1 MIAILPICMRRT
13 AARPESTRAISA
25 DGDYLGLQMTTRTL
39 IKRTPVYAAWTA
51 LLWERAA
58 PVLAGPLAMA
68 AVYLTLALFGV
79 FERLGDPVRALA
91 LLAAIIAGAVWARFA
106 ILHFSP
112 PRLEDAE
119 RRVEAD
125 SRLAGRPYEA
135 LRDAPAAGDEP
146 MWAAHR
152 ARMAE
157 RLKQARARRPLAAWA
172 RLDPYGV
179 RISLVLLIACAA
191 FLAGERAGDRLG
203 DAFAPRLMAGGGAG
217 AEAEFWIEPPAY
229 TGRPVQYLRS
239 AREADIL
246 EGSVL
251 AARITG
257 LRRDPRVDGAPAEI
271 EPLSEDVRQVTARP
285 EASGEIVIR
294 AGALRESLTLTL
306 IPDEAPRVRLA
317 AEPEGD
323 AQGRLEL
330 EFTVEDDFG
339 VEDFALHLAAAP
351 EDTDA
356 APGEVEIIALAP
368 GDVGPADGEGVRT
381 ATIDIARHPLAGQ
394 RAVIRLAATD
404 GAGQTGVSG
413 PLELTLPSRVFL
425 DPLARAV
432 ASERRGF
439 IAVEGDYLAMPEGPV
454 ENSGFLT
461 DEPERRIERAPGE
474 IQRLARALDA
484 VSDAPARYFDDPIV
498 WMGLRTA
505 MREVRR
511 ARELDQLSHL
521 DEDLW
526 QIALRAE
533 LGSLADAEA
542 ALRAAEQALMD
553 ALARGADPIEL
564 SALFDAFEQAMANY
578 LQALARE
585 AAEEGRFAEAGGGGG
600 GMNGDRLQALLDA
613 LRDAAELGDTEGSR
627 RALAQLA
634 EMLRNMQVTLSQGG
648 QGGEGQ
654 ESAMSRALREALEE
668 LGETLGDQR
677 DVTGDTFEEA
687 QRGNEQGGQRS
698 GEGSSGQSAAGQG
711 EPLPAPGERPGE
723 GFGAP
728 QEGGQGAGAGSQ
740 EGQTGGRAFEE
751 GSEGTSALAQRQGEI
766 AGALPGLAGRIPEA
780 GEDAEA
786 AREALGAARD
796 AMEAARRAL
805 EAGDADGALA
815 AQERAIDALRE
826 AARAAS
832 EAYEAAEGGEPGQDG
847 PLGRGGQQGTGSETG
862 VPSEAERQRA
872 REILEELR
880 RRAAERGRPQEE
892 LDYIDRLLE
901 RF

>member
-1 MIAILPICMRRT
+1 MIRR
-13 AARPESTRAISA
+13 AP
-25 DGDYLGLQMTTRTL
+25 L
-39 IKRTPVYAAWTA
+39 YAAWTA

-58 PVLAGPLAMA
+58 PVLAGPLAMLA
-68 AVYLTLALFGV
+68 LYLTLALFGV

-91 LLAAIIAGAVWARFA
+91 LLAAILAGAVWARFA
-106 ILHFSP
+106 FLRFSAP
-112 PRLEDAE
+112 GLEEAE

-157 RLKQARARRPLAAWA
+157 RLKTARARRPLAAWA
-172 RLDPYGV
+172 RLDPYGLRV
-179 RISLVLLIACAA
+179 SLALVIACGA
-191 FLAGERAGDRLG
+191 FLAGDRAVSRLT
-203 DAFAPRLMAGGGAG
+203 DAFSPRLMAGGGTG
-217 AEAEFWIEPPAY
+217 AQAEFWIEPPAY

-239 AREADIL
+239 AREAEIL
-246 EGSVL
+246 EGSIL

-257 LRRDPRVDGAPAEI
+257 LRRDPRVEGAPAEI
-271 EPLSEDVRQVTARP
+271 ETLSEDVRQVTVRP
-285 EASGEIVIR
+285 TASGEVVIR
-294 AGALRESLTLTL
+294 AGALRDAVRLTLV
-306 IPDEAPRVRLA
+306 PDDAPRVRLA

-330 EFTVEDDFG
+330 EFTAEDDFG
-339 VEDFALHLAAAP
+339 VESFALQLAAAA
-351 EDTDA
+351 EA
-356 APGEVEIIALAP
+356 GAPDDGAFETIALAP

-381 ATIDIARHPLAGQ
+381 ATIDIARHPLAGE

-439 IAVEGDYLAMPEGPV
+439 IAVQADYAPMPDGPSGAQT
-454 ENSGFLT
+454 SGFLT
-461 DEPERRIERAPGE
+461 DEPERRIERAPAR

-484 VSDAPARYFDDPIV
+484 VSDAPAGYFDDPIV

-585 AAEEGRFAEAGGGGG
+585 AAEEGRFAEGGGGGGG

-627 RALAQLA
+627 RALAQLT
-634 EMLRNMQVTLSQGG
+634 ELLRNMQVTLSQGG
-648 QGGEGQ
+648 GEGGE
-654 ESAMSRALREALEE
+654 ESALSRALREALEE
-668 LGETLGDQR
+668 LGETLGEQR
-677 DVTGDTFEEA
+677 DITGDTFEEA
-687 QRGNEQGGQRS
+687 RRQGEQGGA
-698 GEGSSGQSAAGQG
+698 GSDRGGIEQG
-711 EPLPAPGERPGE
+711 DPLPAPGEQPGE
-723 GFGAP
+723 GFGASSEEA
-728 QEGGQGAGAGSQ
+728 QAGAGTGEEAEQ
-740 EGQTGGRAFEE
+740 AEGGGGRLEDE
-751 GSEGTSALAQRQGEI
+751 GEGAGRLAQRQGEI
-766 AGALPGLAGRIPEA
+766 ADALPGLAARIPDS

-786 AREALGAARD
+786 AREALGAARE
-796 AMEAARRAL
+796 AMDEARRAL
-805 EAGDADGALA
+805 DSGDAEARSAPRSSHRGLARCGAG
-815 AQERAIDALRE
+815 RV
-826 AARAAS
+826 AS
-832 EAYEAAEGGEPGQDG
+832 
-847 PLGRGGQQGTGSETG
+847 L
-862 VPSEAERQRA
+862 
-872 REILEELR
+872 
-880 RRAAERGRPQEE
+880 
-892 LDYIDRLLE
+892 
-901 RF
+901 

>member
-1 MIAILPICMRRT
+1 MIRR
-13 AARPESTRAISA
+13 A
-25 DGDYLGLQMTTRTL
+25 
-39 IKRTPVYAAWTA
+39 PVYTAWTA

-58 PVLAGPLAMA
+58 PVLAGPLAMLA
-68 AVYLTLALFGV
+68 LYLTLALFGV
-79 FERLGDPVRALA
+79 FERLGDPVRALS
-91 LLAAIIAGAVWARFA
+91 LLAIILVGGVWLRSA
-106 ILHFSP
+106 LSP
-112 PRLEDAE
+112 FRWPSVQDAE
-119 RRVEAD
+119 RRVERD
-125 SRLAGRPYEA
+125 SGIAGRPYEA

-146 MWAAHR
+146 LWSAHR

-157 RLKQARARRPLAAWA
+157 RLKSARARRPLAAWA

-179 RISLVLLIACAA
+179 RIFAVIVIACAA
-191 FLAGERAGDRLG
+191 FLAGDRVGSRLS

-217 AEAEFWIEPPAY
+217 AQAEFWIEPPAY

-239 AREADIL
+239 NREAELL
-246 EGSVL
+246 EGSAL
-251 AARITG
+251 SARITG
-257 LRRDPRVDGAPAEI
+257 LRRDPRVQGAPAEI
-271 EPLSEDVRQVTARP
+271 EALSEDVRQITARP
-285 EASGEIVIR
+285 QASGEVVIR
-294 AGALRESLTLTL
+294 AGALRETVTLTV
-306 IPDEAPRVRLA
+306 IKDEAPRVRLA

-323 AQGRLEL
+323 AQGRLKL
-330 EFTVEDDFG
+330 EFTAEDDFG
-339 VEDFALHLAAAP
+339 VEDFALLLAAAP
-351 EDTDA
+351 EDGA
-356 APGEVEIIALAP
+356 
-368 GDVGPADGEGVRT
+368 PADDAFETLPLSAGDIGPPDGDGLRT
-381 ATIDIARHPLAGQ
+381 ATIDIARHRLAGQ

-413 PLELTLPSRVFL
+413 PLELTLPARVFL

-432 ASERRGF
+432 ASERRGL
-439 IAVEGDYLAMPEGPV
+439 IAVEADYAPMPDGAGV
-454 ENSGFLT
+454 GSSGFLT
-461 DEPERRIERAPGE
+461 DEPERRIERAPQT

-484 VSDAPARYFDDPIV
+484 VSDAPAGYFDDPIV

-511 ARELDQLSHL
+511 AREIDQLTHL

-553 ALARGADPIEL
+553 ALARGADPMEL

-585 AAEEGRFAEAGGGGG
+585 AAEEGRFADGGGGGGGG

-627 RALAQLA
+627 QALAQLT
-634 EMLRNMQVTLSQGG
+634 ELLRNMQVTLSQGG
-648 QGGEGQ
+648 GGQGE
-654 ESAMSRALREALEE
+654 ESALSRALREALEE
-668 LGETLGDQR
+668 LGETLGEQR
-677 DVTGDTFEEA
+677 GLSGDTFEEA
-687 QRGNEQGGQRS
+687 QRQGEQGSQSQPGSQS
-698 GEGSSGQSAAGQG
+698 GSSSGAGQNG
-711 EPLPAPGERPGE
+711 QPLPAPGERAGE

-728 QEGGQGAGAGSQ
+728 QDGAALGGGGDDDSAQGGGARLS
-740 EGQTGGRAFEE
+740 EE
-751 GSEGTSALAQRQGEI
+751 GEGTGALAERQAEI
-766 AGALPGLAGRIPEA
+766 AEALPGLAGRIPDS
-780 GEDAEA
+780 GEA
-786 AREALGAARD
+786 AQEARQALEAARD
-796 AMEAARRAL
+796 AMQEARRAL

-815 AQERAIDALRE
+815 DQNRAIDALRE

-832 EAYEAAEGGEPGQDG
+832 EAYESAEGGQAGQDG

>member
-1 MIAILPICMRRT
+1 M
-13 AARPESTRAISA
+13 
-25 DGDYLGLQMTTRTL
+25 
-39 IKRTPVYAAWTA
+39 KRQAPLYAAWTA

-58 PVLAGPLAMA
+58 PVLAGPLAMTA
-68 AVYLTLALFGV
+68 LYVALALFGV
-79 FERLGDPVRALA
+79 FERLGDPVRALS
-91 LLAAIIAGAVWARFA
+91 LLTAILAGAAWARFA
-106 ILHFSP
+106 FLRFSA

-125 SRLAGRPYEA
+125 SGLQGRPYEA
-135 LRDAPAAGDEP
+135 LRDAPASGDEP
-146 MWAAHR
+146 LWAAHR

-157 RLKQARARRPLAAWA
+157 RLQQARARRPLAAWA
-172 RLDPYGV
+172 RLDPYGLRV
-179 RISLVLLIACAA
+179 SLALVIACGA
-191 FLAGERAGDRLG
+191 FLAGDRAMTRLT
-203 DAFAPRLMAGGGAG
+203 DAFSPRLMAGGGTG
-217 AEAEFWIEPPAY
+217 ALAEFWIEPPAY

-239 AREADIL
+239 AREAEIL
-246 EGSVL
+246 EGSIL

-271 EPLSEDVRQVTARP
+271 EALSEDVRQVTARP
-285 EASGEIVIR
+285 EASGEVVIR
-294 AGALRESLTLTL
+294 AGALREAVDLTLVA
-306 IPDEAPRVRLA
+306 DEAPRVRLA

-330 EFTVEDDFG
+330 EFTAEDDFG
-339 VEDFALHLAAAP
+339 VESFALQLAAAP
-351 EDTDA
+351 DEGSPADTAFETLD
-356 APGEVEIIALAP
+356 LAP
-368 GDVGPADGEGVRT
+368 GDVGPPDGDGLRK

-439 IAVEGDYLAMPEGPV
+439 IAVEADYAPMPETDAGAPT
-454 ENSGFLT
+454 SGFLT
-461 DEPERRIERAPGE
+461 DEPERRIERAPAE

-484 VSDAPARYFDDPIV
+484 VSDAPSRYFADPIV

-511 ARELDQLSHL
+511 ARELAQLSHL

-585 AAEEGRFAEAGGGGG
+585 AAEEGRFAEGGGGGG

-648 QGGEGQ
+648 GEGGG

-668 LGETLGDQR
+668 LGETLGEQR

-687 QRGNEQGGQRS
+687 RRQGEQDGG
-698 GEGSSGQSAAGQG
+698 GSSAGRSPVERG
-711 EPLPAPGERPGE
+711 EPLPAPGEQPGE
-723 GFGAP
+723 GFAAP
-728 QEGGQGAGAGSQ
+728 SEEAQGGAGAGPGEEAEQ
-740 EGQTGGRAFEE
+740 REGGGG
-751 GSEGTSALAQRQGEI
+751 GSEDEGEGTGLLAQRQGEI
-766 AGALPGLAGRIPEA
+766 ADALPGLAARIPDN

-786 AREALGAARD
+786 AREALGAAQQ
-796 AMEAARRAL
+796 AMEQARRAL
-805 EAGDADGALA
+805 ESGDADGALS
-815 AQERAIDALRE
+815 AQEEAIEALRD

-832 EAYEAAEGGEPGQDG
+832 QAYETAEGAQDGQDG
-847 PLGRGGQQGTGSETG
+847 PLGRGGQQGAGAQTG

>member
-1 MIAILPICMRRT
+1 MTRR
-13 AARPESTRAISA
+13 APR
-25 DGDYLGLQMTTRTL
+25 
-39 IKRTPVYAAWTA
+39 YAAWTA

-58 PVLAGPLAMA
+58 PVLAGPLAVL
-68 AVYLTLALFGV
+68 AVYTALALGGV
-79 FERLGDPVRALA
+79 FERLGDPLRALT
-91 LLAAIIAGAVWARFA
+91 LLALILAGAIWVRFA
-106 ILHFSP
+106 LVRFKAPTI
-112 PRLEDAE
+112 EEAE

-125 SRLAGRPYEA
+125 SGLSGRPYEA
-135 LRDAPAAGDEP
+135 LRDAPAAGDAP
-146 MWAAHR
+146 SWRAHR

-157 RLKQARARRPLAAWA
+157 RLSAARARRPVAAWA
-172 RLDPYGV
+172 RIDPYGV
-179 RISLVLLIACAA
+179 RISLILVIACAA
-191 FLAGERAGDRLG
+191 FLAGDRAGSRLN
-203 DAFAPRLMAGGGAG
+203 DAFSPRLMAGGGAG
-217 AEAEFWIEPPAY
+217 AAAEFWVEPPAY
-229 TGRPVQYLRS
+229 TGRPVQYLRGN
-239 AREADIL
+239 REAEIL
-246 EGSVL
+246 EGSIL

-257 LRRDPRVDGAPAEI
+257 LRRDPRVEGAPAEI
-271 EPLSEDVRQVTARP
+271 AALSEDVRQVTARP
-285 EASGEIVIR
+285 EASGRVVIR
-294 AGALRESLTLTL
+294 AGALRETIAVSVLA
-306 IPDEAPRVRLA
+306 DEAPRVRLA

-339 VEDFALHLAAAP
+339 VESFALQLAAAP
-351 EDTDA
+351 EDGADQ
-356 APGEVEIIALAP
+356 PGGFETLDLAP
-368 GDVGPADGEGVRT
+368 GDIGPPDGEGLQT
-381 ATIDIARHPLAGQ
+381 ATIDIARHRLAGE

-432 ASERRGF
+432 AAERRGF
-439 IAVEGDYLAMPEGPV
+439 IAVQADYAPMPDGAGV
-454 ENSGFLT
+454 EASGFLT
-461 DEPERRIERAPGE
+461 DQPERRIERAPAPV
-474 IQRLARALDA
+474 QRLGRALDA
-484 VSDAPARYFDDPIV
+484 VSDAPPGYFDDPIV

-553 ALARGADPIEL
+553 ALARGADPMEL

-585 AAEEGRFAEAGGGGG
+585 AAEEGRFAEGGGGGGG

-613 LRDAAELGDTEGSR
+613 LRDAAELGDSEGSR
-627 RALAQLA
+627 RALAQLT
-634 EMLRNMQVTLSQGG
+634 ELLRNMQVTLSQGG
-648 QGGEGQ
+648 GGE
-654 ESAMSRALREALEE
+654 ESGESPLSEALREALEE

-687 QRGNEQGGQRS
+687 RRQGERGGQ
-698 GEGSSGQSAAGQG
+698 AG
-711 EPLPAPGERPGE
+711 PGERS
-723 GFGAP
+723 GAP
-728 QEGGQGAGAGSQ
+728 SGQGAGSPPAPGAPSSDGLSQGEDGASAGGPGEADSESGGGARLDEDG
-740 EGQTGGRAFEE
+740 EGAG
-751 GSEGTSALAQRQGEI
+751 ALAERQGEI
-766 AGALPGLAGRIPEA
+766 ADALPGLAARIPNSGEA
-780 GEDAEA
+780 AEA
-786 AREALGAARD
+786 ARGALDAARE
-796 AMEAARRAL
+796 AMEEARRAL
-805 EAGDADGALA
+805 ESGDADGAFA
-815 AQERAIDALRE
+815 DQERAIEALRE

-832 EAYEAAEGGEPGQDG
+832 EAYESAQGGQPGQDG
-847 PLGRGGQQGTGSETG
+847 PLGRGGQQGAGSETG

>member
-1 MIAILPICMRRT
+1 MTRR
-13 AARPESTRAISA
+13 APR
-25 DGDYLGLQMTTRTL
+25 
-39 IKRTPVYAAWTA
+39 YAAWIA

-58 PVLAGPLAMA
+58 PVLAGPLAML
-68 AVYLTLALFGV
+68 AVYTILALTGV
-79 FERLGDPVRALA
+79 FERFGDPVRALSLLALILAGGVWTRFA
-91 LLAAIIAGAVWARFA
+91 LLRFK
-106 ILHFSP
+106 P
-112 PRLEDAE
+112 PALEEAE

-125 SRLAGRPYEA
+125 SGLSGRPYEA

-146 MWAAHR
+146 LWSAHR

-157 RLKQARARRPLAAWA
+157 RLKAARARRPVAAWA
-172 RLDPYGV
+172 RLDPYGL
-179 RISLVLLIACAA
+179 RISLVLVIACAA
-191 FLAGERAGDRLG
+191 FLAGDRAVSRLN
-203 DAFAPRLMAGGGAG
+203 DAFSPRLMAGGGAG
-217 AEAEFWIEPPAY
+217 AEVEFWVEPPAY

-239 AREADIL
+239 AREAEIL
-246 EGSVL
+246 EGSIL

-271 EPLSEDVRQVTARP
+271 EALSEDVRQVTARP
-285 EASGEIVIR
+285 DASGEVVIR
-294 AGALRESLTLTL
+294 AGALRETVDVTLVG
-306 IPDEAPRVRLA
+306 DDAPRVRLA

-339 VEDFALHLAAAP
+339 VEGFALRLAEAP
-351 EDTDA
+351 DDETAEPDTF
-356 APGEVEIIALAP
+356 ETLELAP
-368 GDVGPADGEGVRT
+368 GDIGPPDGDGIRT
-381 ATIDIARHPLAGQ
+381 ATIDVARHRLAGQ
-394 RAVIRLAATD
+394 RAVMRLAATD

-413 PLELTLPSRVFL
+413 PLTLTLPSRVFL

-439 IAVEGDYLAMPEGPV
+439 IAVEADYAPMPDGASGTQT
-454 ENSGFLT
+454 SGFLT
-461 DEPERRIERAPGE
+461 DEPERRIERAPAQ
-474 IQRLARALDA
+474 IQRLGRALDA
-484 VSDAPARYFDDPIV
+484 VSDAPPGYFDDPIV

-511 ARELDQLSHL
+511 ARELDQLAHL

-553 ALARGADPIEL
+553 ALARGAEPIEL

-585 AAEEGRFAEAGGGGG
+585 AAEEGRFAEGGGGG
-600 GMNGDRLQALLDA
+600 GGGLNGDRLQALLDA
-613 LRDAAELGDTEGSR
+613 LRDAAELGDSEGSR
-627 RALAQLA
+627 RALAQLT
-634 EMLRNMQVTLSQGG
+634 ELLRNMQVTLSQGG
-648 QGGEGQ
+648 GGEGRG
-654 ESAMSRALREALEE
+654 ESALAEALREALEE
-668 LGETLGDQR
+668 LGETLGEQR

-687 QRGNEQGGQRS
+687 RR
-698 GEGSSGQSAAGQG
+698 QG
-711 EPLPAPGERPGE
+711 ERGGEAGPGSPSGAPSGPGERSPPAPGAPQSQGFAPG
-723 GFGAP
+723 GGGAP
-728 QEGGQGAGAGSQ
+728 SGGPREEDGAGGGARLDEDGDGAGA
-740 EGQTGGRAFEE
+740 
-751 GSEGTSALAQRQGEI
+751 LAERQGEI
-766 AGALPGLAGRIPEA
+766 AEALPGLAARIPNS
-780 GEDAEA
+780 GEEAEA
-786 AREALGAARD
+786 AREALDAARD
-796 AMEAARRAL
+796 AMEEARRAL
-805 EAGDADGALA
+805 ESGDADGALA
-815 AQERAIDALRE
+815 AQEQAIEALRD

-832 EAYEAAEGGEPGQDG
+832 EAYESAEGGQPGQDG
-847 PLGRGGQQGTGSETG
+847 PLGRGGQQGAGSETG

>member
-1 MIAILPICMRRT
+1 MTRR
-13 AARPESTRAISA
+13 AP
-25 DGDYLGLQMTTRTL
+25 LF
-39 IKRTPVYAAWTA
+39 AAWTA
-51 LLWERAA
+51 LLWERTA

-68 AVYLTLALFGV
+68 ALYVALALFGV

-91 LLAAIIAGAVWARFA
+91 LLAAILAGAVWARFA
-106 ILHFSP
+106 ILHFAP
-112 PRLEDAE
+112 PSLEDAE

-125 SRLAGRPYEA
+125 SRLAGRPFEA
-135 LRDAPAAGDEP
+135 LRDAPASGDGP

-157 RLKQARARRPLAAWA
+157 RLKHARARRPIAAWA

-179 RISLVLLIACAA
+179 RISLILLIVCAA
-191 FLAGERAGDRLG
+191 FLAGERAADRLG
-203 DAFAPRLMAGGGAG
+203 DAFAPRLIAGGGTG

-239 AREADIL
+239 ARETEIL

-257 LRRDPRVDGAPAEI
+257 LRRNPRVDGAPAEI
-271 EPLSEDVRQVTARP
+271 EALSEDVRQVTARP

-294 AGALRESLTLTL
+294 AGALRESLSLTL
-306 IPDEAPRVRLA
+306 IPDDAPRVRLA

-351 EDTDA
+351 EDAEA
-356 APGEVEIIALAP
+356 APGEVEVIALAP

-439 IAVEGDYLAMPEGPV
+439 IAVEGDYDAMPEGSA

-484 VSDAPARYFDDPIV
+484 VSDAPPGYFDDPIV

-521 DEDLW
+521 GEDLW

-585 AAEEGRFAEAGGGGG
+585 AAEEGRFAEGGGGGG

-648 QGGEGQ
+648 EGGEGQ
-654 ESAMSRALREALEE
+654 ESALSRALREALEE

-698 GEGSSGQSAAGQG
+698 GQGSSGRSAAGRG

-728 QEGGQGAGAGSQ
+728 QESGQGAGAGSE
-740 EGQTGGRAFEE
+740 EGGTGGGGTLEE
-751 GSEGTSALAQRQGEI
+751 DGEGTGALAQRQGEI
-766 AGALPGLAGRIPEA
+766 AEALPGLAGRIPDT

-786 AREALGAARD
+786 AREAIGAARD

-815 AQERAIDALRE
+815 AQEDAIEALRE

-832 EAYEAAEGGEPGQDG
+832 EAYETAEGGEPGQDG

>member
-1 MIAILPICMRRT
+1 MTRR
-13 AARPESTRAISA
+13 APR
-25 DGDYLGLQMTTRTL
+25 
-39 IKRTPVYAAWTA
+39 YAAWTA

-58 PVLAGPLAMA
+58 PVLAGPLAML
-68 AVYLTLALFGV
+68 AVYTILALAGV
-79 FERLGDPVRALA
+79 FERFGDPVRALSLLALILAGGVWTRFA
-91 LLAAIIAGAVWARFA
+91 LLRFK
-106 ILHFSP
+106 P
-112 PRLEDAE
+112 PALEEAE

-125 SRLAGRPYEA
+125 SGLSGRPYEA

-146 MWAAHR
+146 LWSAHR

-157 RLKQARARRPLAAWA
+157 RLKAARARRPVAAWA
-172 RLDPYGV
+172 RLDPYGL
-179 RISLVLLIACAA
+179 RISLVLVIACAA
-191 FLAGERAGDRLG
+191 FLAGDRAVSRLN
-203 DAFAPRLMAGGGAG
+203 DAFSPRLMAGGGAG
-217 AEAEFWIEPPAY
+217 AEVEFWVEPPAY

-239 AREADIL
+239 AREAEIL
-246 EGSVL
+246 EGSIL

-271 EPLSEDVRQVTARP
+271 EALSEDVRQVTARP
-285 EASGEIVIR
+285 DASGEVVIR
-294 AGALRESLTLTL
+294 AGALRETVDVTLVG
-306 IPDEAPRVRLA
+306 DDAPRVRLA

-339 VEDFALHLAAAP
+339 VEGFALRLAEAP
-351 EDTDA
+351 DDETAEPDTF
-356 APGEVEIIALAP
+356 ETLELAP
-368 GDVGPADGEGVRT
+368 GDIGPPDGDGIRT
-381 ATIDIARHPLAGQ
+381 ATIDVARHRLAGQ
-394 RAVIRLAATD
+394 RAVMRLAATD

-413 PLELTLPSRVFL
+413 PLTLTLPSRVFL

-439 IAVEGDYLAMPEGPV
+439 IAVEADYAPMPDGASGTQT
-454 ENSGFLT
+454 SGFLT
-461 DEPERRIERAPGE
+461 DEPERRIERAPAQ
-474 IQRLARALDA
+474 IQRLGRALDA
-484 VSDAPARYFDDPIV
+484 VSDAPPGYFDDPIV

-511 ARELDQLSHL
+511 ARELDQLAHL

-553 ALARGADPIEL
+553 ALARGAEPIEL

-585 AAEEGRFAEAGGGGG
+585 AAEEGRFAEGGGGGG

-613 LRDAAELGDTEGSR
+613 LRDAAELGDSEGSR
-627 RALAQLA
+627 RALAQLT

-648 QGGEGQ
+648 GGEGSG
-654 ESAMSRALREALEE
+654 ESALAEALREALEE
-668 LGETLGDQR
+668 LGETLGEQR

-687 QRGNEQGGQRS
+687 RREGGRGGQS
-698 GEGSSGQSAAGQG
+698 DPGAGSS
-711 EPLPAPGERPGE
+711 APS
-723 GFGAP
+723 
-728 QEGGQGAGAGSQ
+728 GQGAGSPTAPGAQPSN
-740 EGQTGGRAFEE
+740 GL
-751 GSEGTSALAQRQGEI
+751 SEGEGGASAGGPGDRDGETAGGAGLDENGEGAGALAERQGEI
-766 AGALPGLAGRIPEA
+766 AEALPGLAARIPDS
-780 GEDAEA
+780 GEEAEA
-786 AREALGAARD
+786 AREALEAARD
-796 AMEAARRAL
+796 AMEEARRAL

-815 AQERAIDALRE
+815 AQEQAIEALRE

-832 EAYEAAEGGEPGQDG
+832 EAYESAEGGQPGQDG
-847 PLGRGGQQGTGSETG
+847 PLGRGGQQGAGSETG

>member
-1 MIAILPICMRRT
+1 MTRR
-13 AARPESTRAISA
+13 APR
-25 DGDYLGLQMTTRTL
+25 
-39 IKRTPVYAAWTA
+39 YAAWIA

-58 PVLAGPLAMA
+58 PVLAGPLAML
-68 AVYLTLALFGV
+68 AVYTILALTGV
-79 FERLGDPVRALA
+79 FERFGDPVRALSLLALVLAGGVWTRFA
-91 LLAAIIAGAVWARFA
+91 LLRFK
-106 ILHFSP
+106 P
-112 PRLEDAE
+112 PAFEEAE

-125 SRLAGRPYEA
+125 SGLSGRPYEA

-146 MWAAHR
+146 LWSAHR

-157 RLKQARARRPLAAWA
+157 RLKAARARRPVAAWA

-179 RISLVLLIACAA
+179 RVSLVLVIACAA
-191 FLAGERAGDRLG
+191 FLAGDRAVTRLN
-203 DAFAPRLMAGGGAG
+203 DAFTPRLMAGGGAG
-217 AEAEFWIEPPAY
+217 ADVEFWVEPPAY

-239 AREADIL
+239 AREAEIL
-246 EGSVL
+246 EGSIL

-271 EPLSEDVRQVTARP
+271 EALSEDVRQVTARP
-285 EASGEIVIR
+285 DASGEVVIR
-294 AGALRESLTLTL
+294 AGALRETVDVTLVG
-306 IPDEAPRVRLA
+306 DDAPRVRLA

-339 VEDFALHLAAAP
+339 VEGFALRLAEAP
-351 EDTDA
+351 DDETAEPDTF
-356 APGEVEIIALAP
+356 ETLELAP
-368 GDVGPADGEGVRT
+368 GDIGPPDGDGIRT
-381 ATIDIARHPLAGQ
+381 ATIDVARHRLAGQ

-413 PLELTLPSRVFL
+413 PLTLTLPSRVFL

-439 IAVEGDYLAMPEGPV
+439 IAVEADYAPMPDGASGAQT
-454 ENSGFLT
+454 SGFLT
-461 DEPERRIERAPGE
+461 DEPERRIERAPAQ
-474 IQRLARALDA
+474 IRRLGRALDA
-484 VSDAPARYFDDPIV
+484 VSDAPPGYFDDPIV

-511 ARELDQLSHL
+511 ARELDQLAHL

-553 ALARGADPIEL
+553 ALARGAEPIEL

-585 AAEEGRFAEAGGGGG
+585 AAEEGRFAEGGGGG
-600 GMNGDRLQALLDA
+600 GGGLNGDRLQALLDA
-613 LRDAAELGDTEGSR
+613 LRDAAELGDSEGSR
-627 RALAQLA
+627 RALAQLT
-634 EMLRNMQVTLSQGG
+634 ELLRNMQVTLSQGG
-648 QGGEGQ
+648 GGEGRG
-654 ESAMSRALREALEE
+654 ESALAEALREALEE
-668 LGETLGDQR
+668 LGETLGEQR

-687 QRGNEQGGQRS
+687 RR
-698 GEGSSGQSAAGQG
+698 QG
-711 EPLPAPGERPGE
+711 ERGGEAGPGSPSGAPSGPGERSPPAPGAPQSQGFAPG
-723 GFGAP
+723 GGGAP
-728 QEGGQGAGAGSQ
+728 SGGPREEDGAGGGARLDEDGDGAGA
-740 EGQTGGRAFEE
+740 
-751 GSEGTSALAQRQGEI
+751 LAERQGEI
-766 AGALPGLAGRIPEA
+766 AEALPGLAARIPNS
-780 GEDAEA
+780 GEEAEA
-786 AREALGAARD
+786 AREALDAARD
-796 AMEAARRAL
+796 AMEEARRAL
-805 EAGDADGALA
+805 ESGDADGALA
-815 AQERAIDALRE
+815 AQEQAIEALRD

-832 EAYEAAEGGEPGQDG
+832 EAYESAEGGQPGQDG
-847 PLGRGGQQGTGSETG
+847 PLGRGGQQGAGSETG

>member
-1 MIAILPICMRRT
+1 MARR
-13 AARPESTRAISA
+13 ADSAPVSTLRQASTLTLMKRRA
-25 DGDYLGLQMTTRTL
+25 
-39 IKRTPVYAAWTA
+39 PVYVAWTA
-51 LLWERAA
+51 LLWERSAA
-58 PVLAGPLAMA
+58 VLAGPA
-68 AVYLTLALFGV
+68 AVLAAYVILAVFGV
-79 FERLGDPVRALA
+79 FERLGDPVRAVS
-91 LLAAIIAGAVWARFA
+91 LLAATVFGALLVRIALTR
-106 ILHFSP
+106 FSP

-125 SRLAGRPYEA
+125 SKLVGRPYEA

-146 MWAAHR
+146 LWRAHR
-152 ARMAE
+152 ERMEASLS
-157 RLKQARARRPLAAWA
+157 RAKARRPRAAWA
-172 RLDPYGV
+172 RLDPYGA
-179 RISLVLLIACAA
+179 RIFAVLVIACGV
-191 FLAGERAGDRLG
+191 FLAGDRAGSRLS
-203 DAFAPRLMAGGGAG
+203 DAFAPRLMAGGGGQAQT
-217 AEAEFWIEPPAY
+217 EFWVEPPAY
-229 TGRPVQYLRS
+229 TGQPVQYLRGERS
-239 AREADIL
+239 AQMV
-246 EGSVL
+246 EGSIL
-251 AARITG
+251 SARITG
-257 LRRDPRVDGAPAEI
+257 LRRDPRVEGAPAEI
-271 EPLSEDVRQVTARP
+271 ETLSDDVRQVTARP
-285 EASGEIVIR
+285 QADGDVVIR
-294 AGALRESLTLTL
+294 AGALRERVSVSV
-306 IPDEAPRVRLA
+306 IADEPPRVRLA

-339 VEDFALHLAAAP
+339 VEAYALQLAAAN
-351 EDTDA
+351 EDASGDSREFETL
-356 APGEVEIIALAP
+356 ELAP
-368 GDVGPADGEGVRT
+368 GDIGPPDDDGLRL
-381 ATIDIARHPLAGQ
+381 ATIDVARHRLAGQ
-394 RAVIRLAATD
+394 RAVIRLAASD

-413 PLELTLPSRVFL
+413 PLELTLPQRIFL
-425 DPLARAV
+425 DPLAKAV

-439 IAVEGDYLAMPEGPV
+439 ITVDADYAPMPEGSSAQ
-454 ENSGFLT
+454 EASGFLT
-461 DEPERRIERAPGE
+461 DQPERRIERAPAD

-484 VSDAPARYFDDPIV
+484 VSDAPPTYFDDPIV

-578 LQALARE
+578 MQALARE
-585 AAEEGRFAEAGGGGG
+585 AAEEGRFAQGGGGDG

-627 RALAQLA
+627 RALAQLS
-634 EMLRNMQVTLSQGG
+634 ELLRNMQVTLSQGG
-648 QGGEGQ
+648 GEGGE
-654 ESAMSRALREALEE
+654 ESAMSRALREALED

-687 QRGNEQGGQRS
+687 RRQGEQNGQ
-698 GEGSSGQSAAGQG
+698 SGQSQGSQGAQPGPQSGAQPGAQPGDRASGAFSTPRPDAPTAGG
-711 EPLPAPGERPGE
+711 PGGE
-723 GFGAP
+723 GDD
-728 QEGGQGAGAGSQ
+728 GAGARLDEDGD
-740 EGQTGGRAFEE
+740 GAGR
-751 GSEGTSALAQRQGEI
+751 LAERQADI
-766 AGALPGLAGRIPEA
+766 ADALPGLAGRIPEA
-780 GEDAEA
+780 GEEADA
-786 AREALGAARD
+786 ARRALGAARE
-796 AMEAARRAL
+796 AMEEARQAL
-805 EAGDADGALA
+805 EAGQADQALA
-815 AQERAIDALRE
+815 AQEEAIEALRE

-832 EAYEAAEGGEPGQDG
+832 EAYELAEGGQGGQDG
-847 PLGRGGQQGTGSETG
+847 PLGRGGQQGSGSQTG